1 MKNNNRVRIEI
12 EHEIIYLNQNEFWYF
27 KNRLV
32 EIDHYYKYH
41 LHRSQSI
48 LVKIPGTKTFKKI
61 NYNIYKSVA
70 NQINKII
77 SNFKNDL
84 LL

>member
-1 MKNNNRVRIEI
+1 MYEVGQILYTIIENRQKVYPVKVVEQVIKKTLDGEFIE
-12 EHEIIYLNQNEFWYF
+12 YT
-27 KNRLV
+27 
-32 EIDHYYKYH
+32 
-41 LHRSQSI
+41 
-48 LVKIPGTKTFKKI
+48 VKIPGTKTFKKI